1 MKRIIYNKRKN
12 RILIGMGK
20 AKVQSNIVQIGIW
33 QKVETRPNV
42 ENEFVVRQFI
52 KIGDN
57 NIIPNQLDFF
67 LDTDDRLHMKMIFRM
82 ISKDEL
88 QIHINNNKMELR
100 PANFLIKDDGV
111 DQLTLKR
118 IS

>member
-1 MKRIIYNKRKN
+1 MINNTEEYNSLILGTWEAKDTEGIKVQMIFHKDN
-12 RILIGMGK
+12 RIEYSVGCDKVSGK
-20 AKVQSNIVQIGIW
+20 WRI
-33 QKVETRPNV
+33 
-42 ENEFVVRQFI
+42 
-52 KIGDN
+52 DN

-82 ISKDEL
+82 ISKYEL
-88 QIHINNNKMELR
+88 QIHINKNKMELR

-111 DQLTLKR
+111 EQLTLKR